1 MGLRSS
7 DQKSD
12 GKIRNGT
19 TEISERADGEI
30 AVPQSGPSGGRC
42 HGEKRVDEFVKV
54 QKELLEKLQE
64 MNRQWFGRLQS
75 EVNVASEFASKLRT
89 VRSIPDAAMVCQE
102 WMSRRFDMMIDDG
115 ERLFADIQKFMEVG
129 SRLMANGSRSGG
141 PDPGSTLST

>member
-1 MGLRSS
+1 MAQQES
-7 DQKSD
+7 Q
-12 GKIRNGT
+12 
-19 TEISERADGEI
+19 SERMEN
-30 AVPQSGPSGGRC
+30 VPFPNLVPPEVAAMGK
-42 HGEKRVDEFVKV
+42 ERVDEFVKV

-64 MNRQWFGRLQS
+64 MNRQWFGRWQS

-102 WMSRRFDMMIDDG
+102 WMSRRFDMMTDDG
-115 ERLFADIQKFMEVG
+115 ERLFADIQKFIEAG

>member
-1 MGLRSS
+1 MAQQES
-7 DQKSD
+7 Q
-12 GKIRNGT
+12 
-19 TEISERADGEI
+19 SERM
-30 AVPQSGPSGGRC
+30 
-42 HGEKRVDEFVKV
+42 EKLPFPNLVHPEVVAMGKMRVDEFVKV

-102 WMSRRFDMMIDDG
+102 WMSQRFDMMTDDG
-115 ERLFADIQKFMEVG
+115 ERLFADIQKFIEAG

>member
-7 DQKSD
+7 VQKSD

-19 TEISERADGEI
+19 TRISERADGEI

-42 HGEKRVDEFVKV
+42 HGKNARRRIGKV

-64 MNRQWFGRLQS
+64 MNLQWCIAVEAEMDL
-75 EVNVASEFASKLRT
+75 ASEFASKLRT

-102 WMSRRFDMMIDDG
+102 WMSRRFDMMTDDG
-115 ERLFADIQKFMEVG
+115 ERLFADIQKFMEAG